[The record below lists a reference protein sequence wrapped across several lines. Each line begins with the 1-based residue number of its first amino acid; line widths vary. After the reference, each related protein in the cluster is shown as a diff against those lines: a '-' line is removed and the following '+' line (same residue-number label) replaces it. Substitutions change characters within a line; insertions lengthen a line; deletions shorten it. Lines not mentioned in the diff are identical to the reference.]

1 MSPLSGPGIF
11 PGTGNGQAPHKA
23 VLKNTGA
30 KSAMEKMFYSIEEAA
45 QKLNKS
51 VDDVRQMASRG
62 QLQEFRDRDKLMFK
76 REQVDLLAGGDDGAI
91 PLAGDSGELS
101 LSGSGTGMKLDPL
114 VPKDEKDSTGISI
127 FEAEG
132 TDDADANAVTRVS
145 SAPAMQ
151 DPGKSGSGSGGL
163 LDLTKEAD
171 DTSLGAGLMEDV
183 YGSDTIAQQ
192 TAAETAIGGGG
203 MDGGALFETPG
214 GAEMDMPVAGA
225 GAMMAMAAPEAY
237 DGAWSGIAGGVAL
250 GGVLVSLVGVFAVI
264 IGFTSTTGGGLM
276 NTLGNNFAAI
286 IGGAAALTAVFAGV
300 GFVLGK
306 KS

>member
-1 MSPLSGPGIF
+1 
-11 PGTGNGQAPHKA
+11 
-23 VLKNTGA
+23 
-30 KSAMEKMFYSIEEAA
+30 MEKMFYSIEEAA

-91 PLAGDSGELS
+91 PLASDSGELS
-101 LSGSGTGMKLDPL
+101 LSGSGTGMKLDPMGSGAGM
-114 VPKDEKDSTGISI
+114 KDEKDSTGISI

-145 SAPAMQ
+145 SAPAMH

-183 YGSDTIAQQ
+183 YGADTIAQQ

-203 MDGGALFETPG
+203 DGGALFESPS
-214 GAEMDMPVAGA
+214 GAADFEAPAAA
-225 GAMMAMAAPEAY
+225 GAMMMAAAPEAY
-237 DGAWSGIAGGVAL
+237 DGAWSGIAGGAAL
-250 GGVLVSLVGVFAVI
+250 GGAVVCLVGVFAVI

-276 NTLGNNFAAI
+276 NTLGDNFAAI
-286 IGGAAALTAVFAGV
+286 IGGAAGLTAVFAGV
-300 GFVLGK
+300 GFALGK
-306 KS
+306 RS